1 MQYRY
6 DSISVLHQQEHTLRK
21 TIVHDVSG
29 PNQVIQDNGKQHLL
43 ITQLMLTSNHQSPQF
58 GIMVQ

>member
-1 MQYRY
+1 MYCVGQ
-6 DSISVLHQQEHTLRK
+6 K

-43 ITQLMLTSNHQSPQF
+43 ITQLMLASNHQSPQF